1 MYIIDYNCI
10 QHTYVETLNLY
21 LFFEKRCMHKHKTFT
36 TSRSLILTIQDNI
49 AADSDVKNLQNIL
62 NTNILDNHMNNKN

>member
-1 MYIIDYNCI
+1 MYIIDYNYI

-36 TSRSLILTIQDNI
+36 TSRTLILTIQDNI
-49 AADSDVKNLQNIL
+49 AADSNIKNLPNIL
-62 NTNILDNHMNNKN
+62 NTNILGNHMNNKH

>member
-36 TSRSLILTIQDNI
+36 TSRTLILTIQDNI
-49 AADSDVKNLQNIL
+49 VADSNIKFLQ
-62 NTNILDNHMNNKN
+62 NILDNHMNNKN